1 MGIEGSAAKPRLL
14 TLSAMLD
21 EESTAIEL
29 VQNETNE
36 RALGKIVGYYSLSGQ
51 FVSSRAT
58 GLTKGIYIV
67 KTENGKHSKILV
79 Q

>member
-1 MGIEGSAAKPRLL
+1 
-14 TLSAMLD
+14 MLD

-36 RALGKIVGYYSLSGQ
+36 RAMGKIVGYYSLSGQ
-51 FVSSRAT
+51 FVSSHAT

-67 KTENGKHSKILV
+67 KTENGNHSKILV